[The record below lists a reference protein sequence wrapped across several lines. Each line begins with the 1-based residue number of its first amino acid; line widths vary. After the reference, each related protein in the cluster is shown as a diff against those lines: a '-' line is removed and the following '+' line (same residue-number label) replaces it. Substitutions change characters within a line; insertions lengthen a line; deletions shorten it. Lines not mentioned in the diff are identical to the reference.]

1 MKTSFSKIA
10 IIAVGL
16 TVAAAASADYIYA
29 FIGDEEGNGVKDYTG
44 YNNVTFD
51 YATFSLVKSSS
62 PADYLTV
69 NGTANAV
76 LSDDTRSRTATSFA
90 VGDDSKTFNT
100 FVVEL
105 WVNGVLDPVA
115 WQSYTSSQIASYII
129 TESSGSGDTL
139 YITQVI
145 PEPTSA
151 LLLLFGLAGLAI
163 RRRKVVVSMLAV
175 AFVGATFAAQNDLL
189 VSFSTKGPDTYA
201 DGSTVIDGECYALVW
216 TPNNVASATIAA
228 DGTASDG
235 AQIVLVAPIAKNGKC
250 PNVVYRVNAKRVET
264 EFANG
269 SWSVY
274 LLDTRK
280 YSYDE
285 EGNQVVTLAG
295 LKSDGAVKLV
305 NATSKV
311 GDATL
316 SASAGDNVSLASAV
330 ATAAD
335 TGSSLPADVPQPT
348 ISGIEV
354 KGGNVY
360 VTVAN
365 AAPYLTYDLSTGDT
379 PDAVTESVQKP
390 RTGGD
395 DGKVILVAPA
405 KEGGA
410 FFRVNRK

>member
-29 FIGDEEGNGVKDYTG
+29 FIGDEEGNGVLDYTG
-44 YNNVTFD
+44 HNNVTFD
-51 YATFSLVKSSS
+51 YATFSLARGST
-62 PADYLTV
+62 DYLTV
-69 NGTANAV
+69 NGVGNAV
-76 LSDDTRSRTATSFA
+76 FSDDTGRRTATSFA
-90 VGDDSKTFNT
+90 VGDDSTTFNT

-129 TESSGSGDTL
+129 TKNGSGSGDTL

-189 VSFSTKGPDTYA
+189 ISFSTKGPDTYA

-250 PNVVYRVNAKRVET
+250 PNVVYRVNAKRVEM

-285 EGNQVVTLAG
+285 EGKQVVTLAG

-390 RTGGD
+390 CTGGD

>member
-44 YNNVTFD
+44 YDVTFD

-62 PADYLTV
+62 PADYLKV

-76 LSDDTRSRTATSFA
+76 FSDDTGSRTATSFA
-90 VGDDSKTFNT
+90 VGDDSATFNT

-105 WVNGVLDPVA
+105 WLNGVSVA

-163 RRRKVVVSMLAV
+163 RRRKVVVSMLAA

-235 AQIVLVAPIAKNGKC
+235 AQIVLVAPIAKNGRC
-250 PNVVYRVNAKRVET
+250 PKVVYRVDAKRVET
-264 EFANG
+264 EFAKGKGN
-269 SWSVY
+269 WSVY

-280 YSYDE
+280 YSYDDD
-285 EGNQVVTLAG
+285 GNQVVTLAG
-295 LKSDGAVKLV
+295 VKPDGNVKLV
-305 NATSKV
+305 NASTRV

-316 SASAGDNVSLASAV
+316 KAGTGENVSLASNV
-330 ATAAD
+330 ASKAD
-335 TGSSLPADVPQPT
+335 IGSALPADVPQPT
-348 ISGIEV
+348 IVGIEV

-360 VTVAN
+360 VTVEN
-365 AAPYLTYDLSTGDT
+365 AASYLAYDLETGDT
-379 PDAVTESVQKP
+379 PDAVNESVNNP
-390 RTGGD
+390 RTGED
-395 DGKVILVAPA
+395 DGTVVLVAPA

>member
-10 IIAVGL
+10 IIVTGL
-16 TVAAAASADYIYA
+16 MTAAAAQAEYIYA
-29 FIGDEEGNGVKDYTG
+29 MLGDAEGEVLDEYTG
-44 YNNVTFD
+44 KAVEFT
-51 YATFSLVKSSS
+51 YATFSVPAYSGYSRVAVGGVPNGSVSS
-62 PADYLTV
+62 
-69 NGTANAV
+69 GTTT
-76 LSDDTRSRTATSFA
+76 SFYIGDDTT
-90 VGDDSKTFNT
+90 TFNT
-100 FVVEL
+100 FLVEL
-105 WVNGVLDPVA
+105 WL
-115 WQSYTSSQIASYII
+115 TSLEEKQLVGYKEYDRSAFVDSIYN
-129 TESSGSGDTL
+129 SSGTGSGTPFA
-139 YITQVI
+139 ITGVI
-145 PEPTSA
+145 PEPSSA

-285 EGNQVVTLAG
+285 EGNLVVTLSG

-330 ATAAD
+330 ATSAD
-335 TGSSLPADVPQPT
+335 IGSSLPADVPQPT